1 VKQLAGKPFALFGV
15 HGFDYPSAKLKAV
28 MDKEQLNWR
37 SLSSRA
43 IATRWGARGTPT
55 YYIIDPN
62 GVIQSKWVGYPGAK
76 AIDEALDKQFKEA
89 EGKAKTAP

>member
-1 VKQLAGKPFALFGV
+1 VKQLAGKPFALLGV

-43 IATRWGARGTPT
+43 IATRWSARHADLLHHRSQRG
-55 YYIIDPN
+55 DP
-62 GVIQSKWVGYPGAK
+62 IQVGGLPRL
-76 AIDEALDKQFKEA
+76 ESHR
-89 EGKAKTAP
+89 